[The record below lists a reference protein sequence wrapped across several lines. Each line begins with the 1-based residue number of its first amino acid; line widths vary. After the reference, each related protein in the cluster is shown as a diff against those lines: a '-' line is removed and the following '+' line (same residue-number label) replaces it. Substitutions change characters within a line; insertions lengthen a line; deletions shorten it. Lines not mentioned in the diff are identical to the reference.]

1 MPAGLRRLV
10 LSLAALGA
18 VAQAVVGF
26 LTRHTGPVTS
36 LAGKLPWAHGAV
48 LLGVMLALTV
58 VGDLVSVR
66 VRHGEESEELTLF
79 EAAVVVDV
87 LLLQAGWALLV
98 PVAASIVCSLLRRRE
113 GVKTLFNAAN
123 QAVATAVLVAVVHAI
138 APAGGGLSGRA
149 VVALLVGTL
158 AFSAVNL
165 IGLSRVYGLLGN
177 DDPWEMVRDDARL
190 AAVMAVGMVALG
202 GTAVTVAWAAP
213 ALLPFTVVPAIA
225 LTFAYRAAAQET
237 EERHRSTQLLAL
249 SQVLAGRLNA
259 DDVTGAFLD
268 LSRQAFGAD
277 IAIAVLDPG
286 AQPGGTAPTSVVDD
300 KDAGYE
306 RRMSDIGEQM
316 LLLRS
321 SQNGVLALTDKDN
334 LPTGWARAVVA
345 PLEAEGRRLGAVILA
360 SRDRR
365 QQLGRRE
372 LTLLTPLASALAV
385 ALRGAAHVQRL
396 TEETSK
402 LKAVVDQSSDG
413 ILVLD
418 GAGHVQLWSP
428 ALEVLTGREELAA
441 LGRPLGQLVATLQLD
456 GTPVDP
462 FAAGRDLLSPEDP
475 RVTVELTV
483 LRDDGEQRVVRCAH
497 AGAFGPDGTLLRDV
511 VIVHDVTR
519 ERQVERLK
527 ADFIATVSHEL
538 RTPITPIKGYAD
550 LLRRRGDAMSPEKR
564 SECLEVISSRTE
576 HLARL
581 VEDLLLASRISA
593 TEGAAAAQVE
603 MGTADLTVLIP
614 RACGD
619 FGTDGERI
627 ELTLPDAPVH
637 VGCDP
642 MRVVQVLSNLVS
654 NALKYSA
661 AGSQVDV
668 QLTVAGGT
676 AVVEVSDSGRGIP
689 ADQLERVFD
698 KFHRVED
705 SMRMTTGGTG
715 LGLYIA
721 RELANAM
728 GATLA
733 CRSTL
738 GSGSVFSLS
747 LPVAAAPAST
757 PGPASSH
764 TAGRAAGHRTGHT
777 ADQPADGQIMPR
789 PRLVAPMESLR
800 ATPGG

>member
-10 LSLAALGA
+10 ASMAAAA
-18 VAQAVVGF
+18 VAAQAVVG
-26 LTRHTGPVTS
+26 LATRDAGPVTS
-36 LAGKLPWAHGAV
+36 LAGRLHWAHGLA
-48 LLGVMLALTV
+48 LLGVLLVLTV
-58 VGDLVSVR
+58 LGDLVSVR
-66 VRHGEESEELTLF
+66 VRHGDESEELTLF

-87 LLLQAGWALLV
+87 LLLPAGHALLV
-98 PVAASIVCSLLRRRE
+98 PVAASILCSVVRRRE
-113 GVKTLFNAAN
+113 LVKTVFNAAN
-123 QAVATAVLVAVVHAI
+123 QALATAVLVAIVHALSST
-138 APAGGGLSGRA
+138 GEGLSTRVVMA
-149 VVALLVGTL
+149 VVIGTL
-158 AFSAVNL
+158 AFSAANL
-165 IGLSRVYGLLGN
+165 IALSRVYGLLGG

-237 EERHRSTQLLAL
+237 EERQRSTQLLAL

-268 LSRQAFGAD
+268 LTRQAFSAD
-277 IAIAVLDPG
+277 LAVAVLDAG
-286 AQPGGTAPTSVVDD
+286 TQPGGSVPTSVVDD
-300 KDAGYE
+300 REHGYA
-306 RRMSDIGEQM
+306 RRTSDIGEQM

-321 SQNGVLALTDKDN
+321 SQSGVLTLTEKDN
-334 LPTGWARAVVA
+334 LPIGWARAVVA

-360 SRDRR
+360 TRDRH

-418 GAGHVQLWSP
+418 GEGRVQLWSP
-428 ALEVLTGREELAA
+428 ALEVLTGRTELAA
-441 LGRPLGQLVATLQLD
+441 LGRPLGQLVATLQPD

-462 FAAGRDLLSPEDP
+462 FAAGRDLLAPDEP

-497 AGAFGPDGTLLRDV
+497 AAAFGADGSLQRDV

-564 SECLEVISSRTE
+564 AECLEVISSRTE

-593 TEGAAAAQVE
+593 TEGAASQQVE
-603 MGTADLTVLIP
+603 MGTADLVGLIS

-619 FGTDGERI
+619 FGTDGARI
-627 ELTLPDAPVH
+627 ELALPDEEVP

-654 NALKYSA
+654 NALKYSE
-661 AGSQVDV
+661 AGSPVDV
-668 QLTVAGGT
+668 RLTVTDGRAI
-676 AVVEVSDSGRGIP
+676 VEVEDVGRGIP
-689 ADQLERVFD
+689 ADQLERVFE

-705 SMRMTTGGTG
+705 PMRMTTGGTG

-721 RELANAM
+721 RELATAM
-728 GATLA
+728 GATLD

-738 GSGSVFSLS
+738 GVGSIFSFS
-747 LPVAAAPAST
+747 LPVLAALSGSAGESPAL
-757 PGPASSH
+757 
-764 TAGRAAGHRTGHT
+764 
-777 ADQPADGQIMPR
+777 PR
-789 PRLVAPMESLR
+789 PRLVPAYEPLR
-800 ATPGG
+800 ATPGA

>member
-10 LSLAALGA
+10 LSLVAAGVA
-18 VAQAVVGF
+18 AQAVVAL
-26 LTRHTGPVTS
+26 LTRATGAVTT
-36 LAGKLPWAHGAV
+36 LAGKLPWAHGVV

-66 VRHGEESEELTLF
+66 VRHGDESEELTLF

-87 LLLQAGWALLV
+87 LLLPAGWALLV
-98 PVAASIVCSLLRRRE
+98 PVAASVVCSLVRRRE
-113 GVKTLFNAAN
+113 LVKTIFNAAN
-123 QAVATAVLVAVVHAI
+123 QALATAVLVAIVHAL

-149 VVALLVGTL
+149 VLALLVGTL
-158 AFSAVNL
+158 SFSAVNL
-165 IGLSRVYGLLGN
+165 IALSRVYSLLGG

-213 ALLPFTVVPAIA
+213 ALLPFTVVPAAA

-237 EERHRSTQLLAL
+237 EERQRSSQLLAL

-268 LSRQAFGAD
+268 LTRQAFSAD
-277 IAIAVLDPG
+277 LAIAVLDPG
-286 AQPGGTAPTSVVDD
+286 AQPGGSVPTSVVDD
-300 KDAGYE
+300 REGGYE
-306 RRMSDIGEQM
+306 RRASDIGEQM

-321 SQNGVLALTDKDN
+321 SQDGVIALTDKDN
-334 LPTGWARAVVA
+334 LPKGWARAVVA

-360 SRDRR
+360 TRDRHQR
-365 QQLGRRE
+365 LGRRE

-418 GAGHVQLWSP
+418 GEGRVQLWSP
-428 ALEVLTGREELAA
+428 ALEQLTGRAELAA
-441 LGRPLGQLVATLQLD
+441 LGRPLGQLVATVRPD

-462 FAAGRDLLSPEDP
+462 FAAGRELLSPDEP
-475 RVTVELTV
+475 RGTVELTV

-497 AGAFGPDGTLLRDV
+497 AAAFGADGTLQRDV

-564 SECLEVISSRTE
+564 AECLEVISSRTE

-593 TEGAAAAQVE
+593 TEGAASAQVE
-603 MGTADLTVLIP
+603 MGTADLVGLIT

-627 ELTLPDAPVH
+627 ELALPAEPVH

-642 MRVVQVLSNLVS
+642 MRVVQVLSNMVS

-661 AGSQVDV
+661 PGSPVDV
-668 QLTVAGGT
+668 RL
-676 AVVEVSDSGRGIP
+676 AVEDGQATVEVSDVGRGIP

-705 SMRMTTGGTG
+705 PMRMTTGGTG

-721 RELANAM
+721 RELATAM

-738 GSGSVFSLS
+738 GVGSVFSLT
-747 LPVAAAPAST
+747 LPVAVPASPAETVAVQPPAEPGAAPV
-757 PGPASSH
+757 
-764 TAGRAAGHRTGHT
+764 
-777 ADQPADGQIMPR
+777 MPR
-789 PRLVAPMESLR
+789 PRLVPPWEPLR
-800 ATPGG
+800 ATPGA

>member
-1 MPAGLRRLV
+1 VPTGLRRLV
-10 LSLAALGA
+10 ASLALAGA
-18 VAQAVVGF
+18 VLQGTVWL
-26 LTRHTGPVTS
+26 LTRDAGAVTS
-36 LAGKLPWAHGAV
+36 LANRLHWAHGPVLLAV
-48 LLGVMLALTV
+48 LLALTV

-66 VRHGEESEELTLF
+66 VRHGEENEELTLF

-87 LLLQAGWALLV
+87 LLLPAGHALLV
-98 PVAASIVCSLLRRRE
+98 PVAASILCSVVRRRE
-113 GVKTLFNAAN
+113 LVKTVFNAAN
-123 QAVATAVLVAVVHAI
+123 QAVATAVLVAIVHALTES
-138 APAGGGLSGRA
+138 GQGLSARA
-149 VVALLVGTL
+149 VLALLVGTL
-158 AFSAVNL
+158 AFTTVNL
-165 IGLSRVYGLLGN
+165 VALSRVYALLAG
-177 DDPWEMVRDDARL
+177 DDPWEMVRAGARL
-190 AAVMAVGMVALG
+190 GAVMAVGMVALG

-213 ALLPFTVVPAIA
+213 ALLPFTVVPAVA

-277 IAIAVLDPG
+277 IAVAVLDPG
-286 AQPGGTAPTSVVDD
+286 AQPGGSVPVSVVDD
-300 KDAGYE
+300 REHGYE
-306 RRMSDIGEQM
+306 RRASDIGEQM

-321 SQNGVLALTDKDN
+321 SQDGVLALTDKDN
-334 LPTGWARAVVA
+334 LPAGWARAVVA
-345 PLEAEGRRLGAVILA
+345 PLEAEGRRLGAVVLA
-360 SRDRR
+360 TRDRH
-365 QQLGRRE
+365 QQLGNRE

-418 GAGHVQLWSP
+418 GEGRVQLWSP
-428 ALEVLTGREELAA
+428 ALEALTARTELAA
-441 LGRPLGQLVATLQLD
+441 LGRPLGQLVATLQPD
-456 GTPVDP
+456 GTPIDP
-462 FAAGRDLLSPEDP
+462 FAAGRALLSPDEP
-475 RVTVELTV
+475 RGTVELTV
-483 LRDDGEQRVVRCAH
+483 LRDDGERRVVRCAH

-550 LLRRRGDAMSPEKR
+550 LLRRRGEAMTPEKR
-564 SECLEVISSRTE
+564 AECLEVISSRTE

-593 TEGAAAAQVE
+593 TEGAASAQVE
-603 MGTADLTVLIP
+603 MGTADLVALVT

-619 FGTDGERI
+619 FGTDGERV
-627 ELTLPDAPVH
+627 ELTLPAQPVS

-654 NALKYSA
+654 NALKYSD
-661 AGSQVDV
+661 AGSPVYVRLTTDGDV
-668 QLTVAGGT
+668 AT
-676 AVVEVSDSGRGIP
+676 VEVADRGRGIP

-705 SMRMTTGGTG
+705 PMRMTTSGTG

-728 GATLA
+728 GAELA

-738 GSGSVFSLS
+738 GVGSVFSLS
-747 LPVAAAPAST
+747 LPVDASAA
-757 PGPASSH
+757 
-764 TAGRAAGHRTGHT
+764 TAEPT
-777 ADQPADGQIMPR
+777 ALPR
-789 PRLVAPMESLR
+789 PRLVPPWEPLH
-800 ATPGG
+800 ATPGA

>member
-1 MPAGLRRLV
+1 VPAGLRRLV
-10 LSLAALGA
+10 LSLAAAGV
-18 VAQAVVGF
+18 VAQAAVAF
-26 LTRHTGPVTS
+26 LTRDMGAVTS
-36 LAGKLPWAHGAV
+36 LAAKLPWAHGVV
-48 LLGVMLALTV
+48 LLGVLLALTV

-66 VRHGEESEELTLF
+66 VRHGDESEELTLF

-87 LLLQAGWALLV
+87 LLLPAGYALLV
-98 PVAASIVCSLLRRRE
+98 PVAASVLCSLVRRRE
-113 GVKTLFNAAN
+113 PVKTVFNAAN
-123 QAVATAVLVAVVHAI
+123 QALATAVFVVIVHVLT
-138 APAGGGLSGRA
+138 PAGAGLSGRA
-149 VVALLVGTL
+149 VIALLVGTL

-165 IGLSRVYGLLGN
+165 IALSRVYSLLGG

-213 ALLPFTVVPAIA
+213 ALLPFTVVPAAA

-237 EERHRSTQLLAL
+237 EERQRSSQLLAL

-268 LSRQAFGAD
+268 LTRQAFNAD
-277 IAIAVLDPG
+277 IAVAVLDPG
-286 AQPGGTAPTSVVDD
+286 AQPGGSVPTSVVDD
-300 KDAGYE
+300 KEKGYE
-306 RRMSDIGEQM
+306 RRTSDIGEQM

-321 SQNGVLALTDKDN
+321 SQDGVIALTDKDN
-334 LPTGWARAVVA
+334 LPAGWARAVVA
-345 PLEAEGRRLGAVILA
+345 PLEAEGRRLGAVVLA
-360 SRDRR
+360 TRDRHQR
-365 QQLGRRE
+365 LGRRE

-418 GAGHVQLWSP
+418 GEGRVQLWSP
-428 ALEVLTGREELAA
+428 ALEVLTGRAELTA
-441 LGRPLGQLVATLQLD
+441 LGRPLGQLVATVQPD
-456 GTPVDP
+456 GTPIDP
-462 FAAGRDLLSPEDP
+462 FAAGRGLLSPEEP
-475 RVTVELTV
+475 RGTVELTV

-497 AGAFGPDGTLLRDV
+497 AGAFAADGTLLRDV

-564 SECLEVISSRTE
+564 AECLEVISSRTE

-593 TEGAAAAQVE
+593 TEGAASAQVE
-603 MGTADLTVLIP
+603 MGTADLVALIT

-627 ELTLPDAPVH
+627 ELDLPTKPVH
-637 VGCDP
+637 VGCDA
-642 MRVVQVLSNLVS
+642 MRVVQVLSNMVS

-661 AGSQVDV
+661 AGSPVDV
-668 QLTVAGGT
+668 RLTVADGHAT
-676 AVVEVSDSGRGIP
+676 VDVSDVGRGIP
-689 ADQLERVFD
+689 ADQLERVFE

-705 SMRMTTGGTG
+705 PMRMTTSGTG

-721 RELANAM
+721 RELAAAM
-728 GATLA
+728 GATLT

-738 GSGSVFSLS
+738 GVGSVFSLS
-747 LPVAAAPAST
+747 LPVVAAAGGETAPVEDAEGALPA
-757 PGPASSH
+757 
-764 TAGRAAGHRTGHT
+764 
-777 ADQPADGQIMPR
+777 MPR
-789 PRLVAPMESLR
+789 PRLVPPWEPLR
-800 ATPGG
+800 ATPGA